1 MISWNTSRS
10 QRRTTSKKELP
21 PMFDNTQLPLAL
33 IMEEILE
40 WEKKEDKEAESN
52 NNQQLGTTSEKS

>member
-1 MISWNTSRS
+1 
-10 QRRTTSKKELP
+10 
-21 PMFDNTQLPLAL
+21 MFDNTQRPLAL

-40 WEKKEDKEAESN
+40 WEKKEDKEVESN